1 MKKKRNKG
9 FTLTEMIVVIAI
21 IAILSAI
28 LIPGTTKYISK
39 ARLSADTMSIKNI
52 NDSISYIMT
61 MDADTDNLYE
71 IMVSLGLKPTD
82 LTPNTK
88 KSRCL
93 YDLSSSRFFLIDK
106 DDNLLIEDSLI
117 STNKSN
123 WVYFTDTLE
132 TVTENES
139 KGVYAN
145 YYFTDDINTDFIF
158 KYALQ
163 VFVDQACEYKG
174 SLVFQFEGSGTV
186 IVDGAFNNVTLEI
199 PDGTFYN
206 YTTIINLHVTSAN
219 TVINIH

>member
-21 IAILSAI
+21 IAILSAV

-106 DDNLLIEDSLI
+106 DDNLLIEDDKI
-117 STNKSN
+117 SMDKTD
-123 WVYFTDTLE
+123 WVYFTDTIE
-132 TVTENES
+132 TVKENERKS
-139 KGVYAN
+139 VYAN
-145 YYFTDDINTDFIF
+145 YYFTGDITSDFIF
-158 KYALQ
+158 TYALQ
-163 VFVDQACEYKG
+163 VFVDQACEYTG
-174 SLVFQFEGSGTV
+174 ALAFQFEGSGTV
-186 IVDGAFNNVTLEI
+186 IVDGAFNDVTLEI
-199 PDGTFYN
+199 PNGTFYN
-206 YTTIINLHVTSAN
+206 YTTVIDLHVTSAN
-219 TVINIH
+219 TVIDIH